1 MGEPFDE
8 EMLKKLRVAA
18 DKEKEQNDLEY
29 RKMMGSPIQYGSGI
43 QLLHV
48 KSDKYVTMQKNSP
61 ARQERNAM
69 RVYLDRTGSEGSW
82 FTVEPAYKHVS
93 IGDNVSLNS
102 HLDSLII
109 NLQVMS
115 GERITLI
122 PYTTGTNNT
131 NTNQPKLQLHL
142 SQLLLSDHKSAWEVN
157 CLNELTEWQ
166 INLFLQFDENQ
177 PGNSVL
183 KQ

>member
-29 RKMMGSPIQYGSGI
+29 RKMLGSAIQYGTGI

-93 IGDNVSLNS
+93 IGDNVS
-102 HLDSLII
+102 I
-109 NLQVMS
+109 
-115 GERITLI
+115 
-122 PYTTGTNNT
+122 
-131 NTNQPKLQLHL
+131 
-142 SQLLLSDHKSAWEVN
+142 
-157 CLNELTEWQ
+157 
-166 INLFLQFDENQ
+166 
-177 PGNSVL
+177 
-183 KQ
+183 